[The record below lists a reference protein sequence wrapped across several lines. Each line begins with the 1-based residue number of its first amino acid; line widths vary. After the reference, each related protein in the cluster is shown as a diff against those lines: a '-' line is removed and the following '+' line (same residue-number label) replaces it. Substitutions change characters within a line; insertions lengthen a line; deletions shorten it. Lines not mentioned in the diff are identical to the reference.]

1 MIKLKPYGF
10 PIHGCICG
18 YSGRIIWLE
27 LVKSNNN
34 PTIPARL
41 YLDAVEKV
49 KSVPVLYN
57 QIVAQRMLSLPG
69 CSLIL
74 EPTQMMN
81 LQAQRLTSMVH
92 CRQPTYRRLVV
103 LFSAKQLKLVD

>member
-1 MIKLKPYGF
+1 MKCLIYLGYDKLKPYGF

-18 YSGRIIWLE
+18 YSRRIIWLE

-34 PTIPARL
+34 HKIPARL
-41 YLDAVEKV
+41 YLVR
-49 KSVPVLYN
+49 SYVLYG
-57 QIVAQRMLSLPG
+57 QIVAQRMLSLLG

-74 EPTQMMN
+74 ELMQMMN

-92 CRQPTYRRLVV
+92 RHQTNV
-103 LFSAKQLKLVD
+103 